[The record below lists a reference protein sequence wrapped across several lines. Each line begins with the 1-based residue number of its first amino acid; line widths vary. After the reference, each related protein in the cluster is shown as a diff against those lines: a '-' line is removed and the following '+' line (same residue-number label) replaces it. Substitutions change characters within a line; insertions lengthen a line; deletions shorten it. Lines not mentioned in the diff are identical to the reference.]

1 MKDPQIWCF
10 NARGFI
16 VHYALT
22 GRLARAVYEKNRF
35 HKLPA
40 GNDVDSIKEELL
52 LHGPVLSTSF
62 KPSAAV
68 TAEYGLETPSTVIIL
83 GWKQVQGKGEVWLV
97 RPTPQAEVVEIPVG
111 SCSLTA
117 DVQIPNGYLRT
128 IAWQSMKD
136 FPFLERDFSGE
147 TDWMTLCEYDI
158 PLSADELN
166 ALLLRLGKG
175 KDLDIFEMNTSERE
189 IEICPIGVHAMSRRA
204 EIVGLV
210 HKAGGGWTLRTKFV

>member
-97 RPTPQAEVVEIPVG
+97 RPTPNSEVVEIPVG
-111 SCSLTA
+111 SCSLT
-117 DVQIPNGYLRT
+117 DDMQIPERDLKDYPWYHFTTFSYLH
-128 IAWQSMKD
+128 
-136 FPFLERDFSGE
+136 RDFSGTE
-147 TDWMTLCEYDI
+147 WTSWSKYDMVMTYAKLDT
-158 PLSADELN
+158 
-166 ALLLRLGKG
+166 LLHTLGNG
-175 KDLDIFEMNTSERE
+175 KDLDIGGILTSKRE
-189 IEICPIGVHAMSRRA
+189 VEICPKGMKSMSR
-204 EIVGLV
+204 
-210 HKAGGGWTLRTKFV
+210 